1 VFQSNSITNLKYYLQ
16 AQDTY
21 KVHMSYL
28 GLCYINSSTTSI
40 WGLQEEYICES
51 MSLMETCNALYKHY
65 VNIMMT
71 PLPEGTTYSYFI
83 EKYESSYY
91 HVAPSEPL
99 PMPIRTFRF
108 NSHFEC
114 IDINEGEVVW
124 QP

>member
-1 VFQSNSITNLKYYLQ
+1 
-16 AQDTY
+16 
-21 KVHMSYL
+21 MSYL

-51 MSLMETCNALYKHY
+51 VSLVEACDKVYKHY
-65 VNIMMT
+65 VNIMNT

-91 HVAPSEPL
+91 NMSLSEPL
-99 PMPIRTFRF
+99 SRPIRVFRF
-108 NSHFEC
+108 NASFEC